1 MFLMNYKIPNSK
13 EVTSIINNVIKRE
26 VVVGSQY
33 KLRRIVEKELKN
45 IDPSYSISGKRV
57 RVLAINSKN
66 VSVGIHTKEGE
77 EITSMSLCPVCGSK
91 LKPIKNK
98 TLYSWEVTVGYR
110 CRKCKYWT
118 GKKRRIPKRYV
129 FEKR

>member
-1 MFLMNYKIPNSK
+1 MAYKIPNNEEASK
-13 EVTSIINNVIKRE
+13 IIEDVINKE
-26 VVVGSQY
+26 GVIGSQY
-33 KLRRIVEKELKN
+33 KLRKIVEKRLKN

-57 RVLAINSKN
+57 RILAINSKN
-66 VSVGIHTKEGE
+66 ISVEIHTKEGE
-77 EITSMSLCPVCGSK
+77 EITTMALCPVCNSK

-98 TLYSWEVTVGYR
+98 TLYNWEVTVGYR